1 MLIKEEYSSEILCLR
16 AIEAAQ
22 KHKLVK
28 VGDTVVFAGGVPLGI
43 PGRTNMIRVCIV
55 E

>member
-1 MLIKEEYSSEILCLR
+1 MR
-16 AIEAAQ
+16 AVEAAQ

>member
-1 MLIKEEYSSEILCLR
+1 MTMTCVAECTAINKKTR
-16 AIEAAQ
+16 A
-22 KHKLVK
+22 KMFSDVK